1 MLGHGTYGGEKGK
14 AVYYLL
20 DHGGCQPID
29 HAHPDFIRLDTG
41 SIRDTMGLHPIHSPH
56 GPSCKGLDIEL
67 EDSLESTNHML
78 GRKYL
83 EGQRQKHGLLN
94 LLHTSRK
101 NPFLVPPPS
110 LSHLSISF
118 S

>member
-1 MLGHGTYGGEKGK
+1 MLGHETDGGEIEK
-14 AVYYLL
+14 AVHYLL

-41 SIRDTMGLHPIHSPH
+41 SIRDTLGLHPIHSPH

-67 EDSLESTNHML
+67 KDSLESTNHVL

-94 LLHTSRK
+94 LLLPRK
-101 NPFLVPPPS
+101 TQLVPPPS
-110 LSHLSISF
+110 PSHLSFSF